1 MICVCV
7 INAGIITLKFLCPLS
22 VEIVRKKGNID
33 SVMVVQLGNNVYL
46 SVEMWRRVWDVSLPK
61 SMLRD
66 LIIRIF
72 SIVSTD
78 LNLDS
83 VQSSP
88 HVCTFDVI
96 HTLTIHIRILMILW
110 MSYRYTQYEK
120 YEHKYELPSIDAM
133 LLYKNIISNG
143 NIIFL
148 IILFYSLFIKIIFS
162 FQQIYI

>member
-7 INAGIITLKFLCPLS
+7 INAGIITFLCPLS

-110 MSYRYTQYEK
+110 MSYRCIYTIWK
-120 YEHKYELPSIDAM
+120 MSINM
-133 LLYKNIISNG
+133 NCRPLMQCY
-143 NIIFL
+143 
-148 IILFYSLFIKIIFS
+148 FIKA
-162 FQQIYI
+162 